1 MALRTLARDS
11 AVYGGADLVSKA
23 IAFVTFPLI
32 AAALSPKAF
41 GALELLMTA
50 IGLLGIVANC
60 GLSHGVQRFYWDP
73 ETPVERRPVIVSSG
87 LAALTMLV
95 LGVLVV
101 GLLAVA
107 ASANWLPGLNLPM
120 TSIAP
125 IAALVVMGGTLI
137 AQYLLDVT
145 RLQMAPWKFFGV
157 SLVTRVATA
166 MAGVAAVVWLQ
177 LGLDGLL
184 AVQAAV
190 ALLALPLAALAV
202 RRDLTT
208 AVDREAALKL
218 LRFGYPFIY
227 SSFAF
232 WLFGSV
238 DRWLLAALSSVEEVG
253 IYSVAQRFASIVMM
267 VSLAF
272 GQAWAPLA
280 LKMRADEPQKY
291 RGWYA
296 DVLLMLACGMLVLG
310 GAVALFSDQLISFLM
325 PAEYEAAARPLAVLC
340 LGVVAQSTTQ
350 ITGIGISLE
359 RKTSL
364 FAHLSWLMAV
374 VNVVLNLLL
383 IPKFGATGA
392 AWATALSYLFLTGS
406 YMYCSQALHPL
417 PIRWRRVL
425 VWLAMLTVI
434 GLVAGQ
440 PVVQPGIWSSVWLKA
455 LLLCVCIVVG
465 TMLIVWRRPMHVAN

>member
-32 AAALSPKAF
+32 AAALSPTAF

-50 IGLLGIVANC
+50 IALLGIIANC
-60 GLSHGVQRFYWDP
+60 GLSHAVQRFYWDP
-73 ETPVERRPVIVSSG
+73 ETPVGRRPVLVSSG
-87 LAALTMLV
+87 LAALAVLV
-95 LGVLVV
+95 LCVLIV
-101 GLLAVA
+101 GLLAIA

-125 IAALVVMGGTLI
+125 TAALVVMGSTLI

-145 RLQMAPWKFFGV
+145 RLQMAPWRFFGV
-157 SLVTRVATA
+157 SLATRVATA

-184 AVQAAV
+184 AVQAV
-190 ALLALPLAALAV
+190 ISLLALPLAALAV
-202 RRDLTT
+202 RQDLTT
-208 AVDREAALKL
+208 VVDREVVLKL

-253 IYSVAQRFASIVMM
+253 VYSIAHRFASIVMM

-310 GAVALFSDQLISFLM
+310 GAVALFSGELISFLM

-364 FAHLSWLMAV
+364 FAHISWLMAV
-374 VNVVLNLLL
+374 VNVVLNVLL
-383 IPKFGATGA
+383 IPQFGATGA
-392 AWATALSYLFLTGS
+392 AWASALSYLFLTAS
-406 YMYCSQALHPL
+406 YLYCSQTLHPL
-417 PIRWRRVL
+417 PIPWRRVG
-425 VWLAMLTVI
+425 VWFAMLALI

-440 PVVQPGIWSSVWLKA
+440 PVLELQPATTVWLRIFILA
-455 LLLCVCIVVG
+455 AC
-465 TMLIVWRRPMHVAN
+465 MLIGVMLVWRRPIRAVQ